1 MKKRMLLL
9 TVLLCLAVSLAGCS
23 SEEGQETTAAQTAAA
38 EEDAA
43 SGQTEGTEEAEET
56 EGAQEE
62 TRPQVVK
69 EAYDPLQYVELGEYK
84 GIQVSSGDI
93 DVDEAELED
102 TLNAQL
108 AQYSYTQEVTDR
120 PVQEGDTVNI
130 DYVGT
135 LNGEAFDGGT
145 AEGDSL
151 TIGSGRFIDGFE
163 DGLVGVSAGETV
175 DLDLTFPE
183 EYTNS
188 DLAGQAVVFEVTVNS
203 ITETVVPELTDEFA
217 QEHSA
222 YATAEEFREG
232 LRAVLRDQ
240 NKRAAVMDTLM
251 AQAQFQPMP
260 ENLIDYYEDQ
270 MIQQMEYQAAMY
282 GLDYETY
289 LTACGLTEESFLE
302 MAAETVENSARQD
315 VLLNAVIASE
325 QLELT
330 DEEFQDSVQ
339 ELADGYGLSA
349 EDLISVLGEDTL
361 REDLLWNKA
370 VDFVTEQAVETEN

>member
-1 MKKRMLLL
+1 M
-9 TVLLCLAVSLAGCS
+9 
-23 SEEGQETTAAQTAAA
+23 
-38 EEDAA
+38 
-43 SGQTEGTEEAEET
+43 
-56 EGAQEE
+56 
-62 TRPQVVK
+62 
-69 EAYDPLQYVELGEYK
+69 
-84 GIQVSSGDI
+84 
-93 DVDEAELED
+93 
-102 TLNAQL
+102 
-108 AQYSYTQEVTDR
+108 
-120 PVQEGDTVNI
+120 
-130 DYVGT
+130 
-135 LNGEAFDGGT
+135 
-145 AEGDSL
+145 
-151 TIGSGRFIDGFE
+151 
-163 DGLVGVSAGETV
+163 
-175 DLDLTFPE
+175 
-183 EYTNS
+183 
-188 DLAGQAVVFEVTVNS
+188 
-203 ITETVVPELTDEFA
+203 PELTDEFA

-232 LRAVLRDQ
+232 LRSVLRDQ

-289 LTACGLTEESFLE
+289 LTACGLTEETFLE